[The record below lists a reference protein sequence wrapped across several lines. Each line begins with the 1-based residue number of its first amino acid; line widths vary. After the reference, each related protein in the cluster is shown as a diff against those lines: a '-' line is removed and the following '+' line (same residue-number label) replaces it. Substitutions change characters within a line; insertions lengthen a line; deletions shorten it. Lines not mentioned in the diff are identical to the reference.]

1 MKRKNKDGKQLTLF
15 DEYHRALNQ
24 NEGSGTVDRSGRVVD
39 FLSELREQ
47 RTLTGTLLTK
57 SMDNVNLRNAFKQVK
72 QNKGAPGVDG
82 MSIEEAGEWLSA
94 NISNLRNSVLE
105 STYEVQSVRSV
116 EIPKAN
122 GGVRMLGIPTVLDR
136 TIQQA
141 IHQILCPLY
150 DRHFSENSYGFR
162 PNRDAQMAVRQVY
175 PEVMLLQ
182 GE

>member
-24 NEGSGTVDRSGRVVD
+24 NAGSGTAGRGGGVAD

-47 RTLTGTLLTK
+47 RASTGTLLTK
-57 SMDNVNLRNAFKQVK
+57 CMDNVNLRNAFRQVK
-72 QNKGAPGVDG
+72 RNKGASGVDG

-94 NISNLRNSVLE
+94 NISNLRASVLE
-105 STYEVQSVRSV
+105 GDYEVQSVRSV

-136 TIQQA
+136 TIQPSDPSN
-141 IHQILCPLY
+141 LVPL
-150 DRHFSENSYGFR
+150 
-162 PNRDAQMAVRQVY
+162 VRQA
-175 PEVMLLQ
+175 LQ
-182 GE
+182 RKQLWF